1 MRELRER
8 FVALMVNDPGLY
20 GLDEVRFVHAPQVFT
35 SRGVR
40 LRCQF
45 ACSMT
50 RQSDFSPPHS
60 PTAAETRDVL
70 DEYRYGL
77 LVRKEDHGGR
87 NHDGAALYA
96 PFADRVLAVE
106 SECWTRGYP
115 RAFVPAIGTCL
126 YQHHDDS
133 LRPCEYASKRRPTL
147 EAIGVEL
154 RDTFEMVHWTQYLER
169 EIDGPMQLFA
179 LILLE

>member
-20 GLDEVRFVHAPQVFT
+20 GLSEVRFVHAPQIFT
-35 SRGVR
+35 TRAVR
-40 LRCQF
+40 LRCQY

-60 PTAAETRDVL
+60 PTSSETREVL

-77 LVRKEDHGGR
+77 LLRREEHGGR
-87 NHDGAALYA
+87 AGSQAIYA
-96 PFADRVLAVE
+96 PFADRVLAIE
-106 SECWTRGYP
+106 SECWSRGYP

-133 LRPCEYASKRRPTL
+133 LRPCDYASKMRPTL

-154 RDTFEMVHWTQYLER
+154 RDTFEMVHWQQYLNR
-169 EIDGPMQLFA
+169 EPDGPLQLFA
-179 LILLE
+179 LLLLE

>member
-8 FVALMVNDPGLY
+8 FVAMVVNDPGLY
-20 GLDEVRFVHAPQVFT
+20 GLSEARFVHAPQVFT
-35 SRGVR
+35 MRGVR
-40 LRCQF
+40 LRCQY

-60 PTAAETRDVL
+60 PTSDETRAVL
-70 DEYRYGL
+70 EEYRYGL
-77 LVRKEDHGGR
+77 LLRREEPGRHGMDPG
-87 NHDGAALYA
+87 ALYG
-96 PFADRVLAVE
+96 PFADRVLAIE
-106 SECWTRGYP
+106 AECWTRGYP

-133 LRPCEYASKRRPTL
+133 LRPCEYASKCRPTL

-154 RDTFEMVHWTQYLER
+154 RDTFEMVQWQQYLSR
-169 EIDGPMQLFA
+169 EPDGPMQLFA
-179 LILLE
+179 LLLLE